1 VLTGR
6 QVDQETAL
14 ARIPY
19 RTRSDAGDDFGIYDR
34 LERERKIPTPN
45 VFLALAHAPVQ
56 LDGLLTYAKSL
67 RSAVELGKELRELAI
82 LSMSYARGGGYIS
95 AHHEEDAIQAGI
107 TTEQLAVL
115 REQSDPAPA
124 FSALQSAVIELGR
137 NVGHGRS
144 VTQEQWDAAAK
155 HLDHKQMIQLTMTIC
170 WYMQGEIMT
179 QILDLDTEADY
190 QPRLPGA
197 RA

>member
-1 VLTGR
+1 
-6 QVDQETAL
+6 L
-14 ARIPY
+14 ARVPY
-19 RTRSDAGDDFGIYDR
+19 RQRSDARDDFAIYDR

-45 VFLALAHAPVQ
+45 VFLALAHAPAQ

-67 RSAVELGKELRELAI
+67 RAAVELGKELRELAI

-107 TTEQLAVL
+107 TAEQLAVL
-115 REQSDPAPA
+115 RQQGDPTYA
-124 FSALQSAVIELGR
+124 FSALQTAVIELGR
-137 NVGHGRS
+137 SVGLGRS

-155 HLDHKQMIQLTMTIC
+155 HLDHKQMIQLTMTLC

-190 QPRLPGA
+190 QPQLPAAGT
-197 RA
+197 